1 MTLEEK
7 LALLTE
13 TIEAGPGE
21 LNPETELETLDYWD
35 SLSKLSV
42 LAMFSTKFNR
52 DVGVDMIRGF
62 KTANDILQEM
72 HE

>member
-13 TIEAGPGE
+13 TIEAGPGD
-21 LNPETELETLDYWD
+21 LKPGTELETLDYWD

-42 LAMFSTKFNR
+42 LAMFTTKFNR
-52 DVGVDMIRGF
+52 DLGVDTIRGF
-62 KTANDILQEM
+62 KTVDDILQEM